1 METLVYPARVLVP
14 MRQLHRHLFII
25 AGLALAVTAA
35 RAAELIGPGSPAPAL
50 DVKKWYKGTPVKQ
63 LAKDKTYV
71 VEFWATWCG
80 PCIQSIPHVT
90 KLAKANP
97 DVTFIGVSIWEED
110 EGTKIK
116 DFVAKMGKDMDYNV
130 GYSGNKTGMAESWM
144 NAAAQNG
151 IPAAFIVKNGVI
163 QWVGHPMTMDQP
175 LADVKS
181 GKFDVKK
188 FKAEFDKQAEAT
200 RAQMA
205 ARADL
210 GVAANLIKEG
220 KYSEAKAKI
229 DEIDGKYPTM
239 KPATEGMKFTILAK
253 ENPAAWEA
261 KAKEYA
267 KDPNQVALL
276 MNFAISQTME
286 GGDIALGTKAID
298 LALASAGPNDLLTW
312 YNGAEFYSRQKDYK
326 KALGYAEKAL
336 AALPNSQFKDN
347 AAAKQAITKMRDDLA
362 AKANSG

>member
-1 METLVYPARVLVP
+1 
-14 MRQLHRHLFII
+14 MRQLHRHILII
-25 AGLALAVTAA
+25 AGLALGVTAA
-35 RAAELIGPGSPAPAL
+35 QAADPIGPGSPAPAL
-50 DVKKWYKGTPVKQ
+50 EVKKWYKGTPVKE

-80 PCIQSIPHVT
+80 PCITSIPHVT
-90 KLAKANP
+90 KLAKANR

-116 DFVAKMGKDMDYNV
+116 DFVTKMGADMDYNV
-130 GYSGNKTGMAESWM
+130 GYSGNKTGMATSWM
-144 NAAAQNG
+144 DAAAQNG

-163 QWVGHPMTMDQP
+163 QWIGHPMAMDKP

-181 GKFDVKK
+181 GKFDVKA
-188 FKAEFDKQAEAT
+188 FKVEFDKQAEAT
-200 RAQMA
+200 RVQMA
-205 ARADL
+205 ARGEL
-210 GVAANLIKEG
+210 AAASKLVKEG

-229 DEIDGKYPTM
+229 DQIEAKYPTM

-253 ENPAAWEA
+253 ENPAGWEA

-267 KDPNQVALL
+267 KDPIKSELL
-276 MNFAISQTME
+276 VNFAMSQTME
-286 GGDIALGTKAID
+286 GGDLALGTKAMEF
-298 LALASAGPNDLLTW
+298 ALAEAKPEDILTW
-312 YNGAEFYSRQKDYK
+312 YNGAAFYSQTKDYK

-347 AAAKQAITKMRDDLA
+347 AAAKQAITKMRDDCA
-362 AKANSG
+362 AKANGG